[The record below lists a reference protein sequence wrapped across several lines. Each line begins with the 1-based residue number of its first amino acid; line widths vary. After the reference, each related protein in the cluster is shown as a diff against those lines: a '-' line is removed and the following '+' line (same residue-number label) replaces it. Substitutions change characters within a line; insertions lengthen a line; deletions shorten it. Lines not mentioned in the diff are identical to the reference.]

1 LDKDIQLKT
10 HPGISENISKKPEIA
25 SVLIVDDEC
34 FVIEL
39 LTEFLRD
46 EGYKVISASSGEEA
60 ILHMRS
66 VKIDIVLIDFKM
78 NGMDGLQTVEQIAE
92 IDPDAVAILMTGFPT
107 LDTSIKAIKT
117 GISDYILKPFKL
129 DEVSFSLKKAIKEHE
144 LRIEMK
150 NLKRRVSELEKNIN
164 EKKESIKI
172 NQNIG
177 VITTLEGYST
187 KIMSHDESSSND
199 LKK

>member
-1 LDKDIQLKT
+1 MERDIELKNN
-10 HPGISENISKKPEIA
+10 PAISEGIPRKTDLA
-25 SVLIVDDEC
+25 SIMIVDDES
-34 FVIEL
+34 FVLEL

-46 EGYKVISASSGEEA
+46 EGYKVFSATSGEEA
-60 ILHMRS
+60 ITHMRS
-66 VKIDIVLIDFKM
+66 VQVDIILIDFKM
-78 NGMDGLQTVEQIAE
+78 SGMDGLQTVEQITE

-129 DEVSFSLKKAIKEHE
+129 DEVSFSVKKAIKEHE

-150 NLKRRVSELEKNIN
+150 NLKRRVSELEKNIS

-172 NQNIG
+172 NHNIG

-187 KIMSHDESSSND
+187 KIMGHDESSADDS
-199 LKK
+199 KK